1 MSFQHAPVTKG
12 IMMAIAVSSIVVAI
26 FDVKYNFHLQLVP
39 HISRDHQY
47 WRLLVHHA
55 AFSNSSELFLW
66 ELILYYI
73 GIDIERQFGGV
84 KYASFL
90 VVSALLVTVLE
101 LLSLLVLHHFGSNFN
116 VIPSGPVGLA
126 FSLVFQYF
134 SLVPATYHFRV
145 FGVTFSNKT
154 FLYVLASQLAFS
166 QPWPSA
172 LAAGLGISAGAL
184 YRSDIASLK
193 SYRLPPWFVWLTSRY
208 MHSFVGE
215 TRAVRRSTRALPV
228 IEVSETAN
236 RLEDEAITT
245 AHASRTERSSTRPT
259 TNDSVGAADQPGPS
273 VMREWVNELTGR
285 VDRAST
291 GIRVPTDAEI
301 SQLTSIFPDLQ
312 REVIVGALQR
322 SANIEGAVETLLSA
336 S

>member
-47 WRLLVHHA
+47 WRLLVHHT
-55 AFSNSSELFLW
+55 AFCNSSELFLW

-90 VVSALLVTVLE
+90 VVSAILVTVLE
-101 LLSLLVLHHFGSNFN
+101 LLSLLVLQNFGSSFN
-116 VIPSGPVGLA
+116 VIPSGPVGIA
-126 FSLVFQYF
+126 FSLVYQYL

-145 FGVTFSNKT
+145 FGVTLSNKS

-166 QPWPSA
+166 QPWAST
-172 LAAGLGISAGAL
+172 LAAALGISAGAL

-193 SYRLPPWFVWLTSRY
+193 SYRLPPWFVWLTSSY
-208 MHSFVGE
+208 MHSLVGE
-215 TRAVRRSTRALPV
+215 TRAVRRTTRALPV
-228 IEVSETAN
+228 IEVSETN
-236 RLEDEAITT
+236 QLEDEAITT
-245 AHASRTERSSTRPT
+245 AHTERSSTRPT
-259 TNDSVGAADQPGPS
+259 TNGSRGAADQAGPS

-312 REVIVGALQR
+312 REVIVAALQR
-322 SANIEGAVETLLSA
+322 STNIEGAVETLLSA

>member
-1 MSFQHAPVTKG
+1 
-12 IMMAIAVSSIVVAI
+12 MAVAVSSVIVAI

-47 WRLLVHHA
+47 WRLLLHHA
-55 AFSNSSELFLW
+55 AFSSSSELFLW
-66 ELILYYI
+66 EIILYNV

-90 VVSALLVTVLE
+90 VVSTLLVTVLE
-101 LLSLLVLHHFGSNFN
+101 LLSLLVLHHFGSSFN
-116 VIPSGPVGLA
+116 VIPSGPIGLA
-126 FSLVFQYF
+126 FSVVYQYI
-134 SLVPATYHFRV
+134 SLVPDTYRFRV
-145 FGVTFSNKT
+145 FGVGFSNKS
-154 FLYVLASQLAFS
+154 FPYALALQLAFS
-166 QPWPSA
+166 QPWSST
-172 LAAGLGISAGAL
+172 LAAALGISSGAL

-193 SYRLPPWFVWLTSRY
+193 GYRLPPWFVRLTSRY
-208 MHSFVGE
+208 MHSLVGE
-215 TRAVRRSTRALPV
+215 TRAVRRTTRALPAT
-228 IEVSETAN
+228 EVSETT
-236 RLEDEAITT
+236 RLEDEVITT
-245 AHASRTERSSTRPT
+245 AHTSRTEPSTRST
-259 TNDSVGAADQPGPS
+259 TNGPRGATDQPGPS

-312 REVIVGALQR
+312 REVIVAALQR
-322 SANIEGAVETLLSA
+322 SPNIEGAVETLLSA